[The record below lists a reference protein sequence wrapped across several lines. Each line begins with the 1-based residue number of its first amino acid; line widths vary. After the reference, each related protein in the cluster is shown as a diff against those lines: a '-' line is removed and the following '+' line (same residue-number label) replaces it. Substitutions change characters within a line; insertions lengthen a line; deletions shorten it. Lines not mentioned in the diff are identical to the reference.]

1 MVFRLGYLKNDDG
14 WNLKKIITFLLQKFY
29 INQTLKRHEGGIF
42 LFLTLIMAH
51 CKFLFLSWKRWR
63 STWEPR
69 SYGLISLLFYM
80 YKCIC
85 TDIFYKLNTVNQ
97 IIFMDTFFTFKS
109 FYSTSRWFIFAIF
122 WLCWCIYIRKDP

>member
-1 MVFRLGYLKNDDG
+1 MPDNSDCSNWSDRRPRLLGSYWGYL
-14 WNLKKIITFLLQKFY
+14 FLY
-29 INQTLKRHEGGIF
+29 VLKRHEGGIF

-97 IIFMDTFFTFKS
+97 IIFMDTFFTFKCHNFLVLKCS
-109 FYSTSRWFIFAIF
+109 FISSRTKKKI
-122 WLCWCIYIRKDP
+122 CNVP